1 MSNFKPR
8 KKIVKKRRKIDCYY
22 CTNKITPSYK
32 EMLLEGKIDDGL
44 AVFVND
50 RAKLLG
56 RDRSG
61 LCTKHQRKVAGEV
74 KRARHLALL
83 PFTVA
88 I

>member
-1 MSNFKPR
+1 
-8 KKIVKKRRKIDCYY
+8 
-22 CTNKITPSYK
+22 
-32 EMLLEGKIDDGL
+32 MLLEGKINDGL

-50 RAKLLG
+50 RAKIAG

-61 LCTKHQRKVAGEV
+61 LCTKHQRKVAEEV

-83 PFTVA
+83 PFSVA